1 MKLLY
6 TLIFTLMIGVGAQA
20 AGPLSDSPGSP
31 PFLEVY
37 TVSPNPVTG
46 GFVTVTF
53 KAIDDRQALQI
64 RVFNLIGQEM
74 YKEDVTPVGGE
85 QRMRLDLSAYPKGIY
100 MIEMSDGTNTRIK
113 RVSVI

>member
-6 TLIFTLMIGVGAQA
+6 TLLLTLMIAVGAQA
-20 AGPLSDSPGSP
+20 AGPFADQPGSA

-37 TVSPNPVTG
+37 TVSPNPATG

-53 KAIDDRQALQI
+53 KAIDDQKPLQI
-64 RVFNLIGQEM
+64 RVSNLIGQEM
-74 YKEDVTPVGGE
+74 YREEVTPVGGE
-85 QRMRLDLSAYPKGIY
+85 QKMRLDLSSYPKGIY
-100 MIEMSDGTNTRIK
+100 MIEMTDGANSRIK